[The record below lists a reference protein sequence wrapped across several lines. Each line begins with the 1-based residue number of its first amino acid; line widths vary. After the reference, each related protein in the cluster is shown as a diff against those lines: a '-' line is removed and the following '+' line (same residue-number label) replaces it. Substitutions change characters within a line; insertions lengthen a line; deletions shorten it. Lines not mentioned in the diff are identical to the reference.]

1 MDSGQAKIMSDTDS
15 HDAAGEERRP
25 LHVVI
30 YYWGVG
36 VLLIGLIAAL
46 LIYVFAADDAEVDY
60 ARQIA
65 SGRMYEHNLAV
76 MGGKFAVYADQFNQ
90 WFDGLWHGRPLAYTV
105 AVLAVAISLV
115 CFWVAWMTAGPS
127 PSEPDERP
135 KR

>member
-1 MDSGQAKIMSDTDS
+1 MGDTDS
-15 HDAAGEERRP
+15 HDAAAKERRP

-30 YYWGVG
+30 YYLGAG
-36 VLLIGLIAAL
+36 VLLIGLTAAL
-46 LIYVFAADDAEVDY
+46 MIYAFAADDAGMDY

-65 SGRMYEHNLAV
+65 SGRLYEHNVGV
-76 MGGKFAVYADQFNQ
+76 MGGKFAVHADQFNQ

-115 CFWVAWMTAGPS
+115 CFWVAWMASGPL

-135 KR
+135 ER